1 MELAFFAEFIVQS
14 ELIERIYSD
23 YYQAFGKL
31 MRGSKKGHVGALLL
45 LREKVAQNSLLSE
58 DDILSVQRLITSEQ
72 PQKGAPSLHLRHIGH
87 YRDCNVSVGNQIK
100 PVAAEVPNLME
111 SFIRKVRHWQS
122 NSVGKQ
128 TKKSSI
134 AAVSD
139 FHFEFEHL
147 IHPFA
152 DGNGRTGRALAY
164 FMLSYAGI
172 PAFVFTNKDAEYYQS
187 FVNKNAMREY
197 FLRKYTSSLDP
208 SLLNLDIT
216 RK

>member
-23 YYQAFGKL
+23 YYQSFGKL
-31 MRGSKKGHVGALLL
+31 ARGSKKGHVGALLF
-45 LREKVAQNSLLSE
+45 LREKVAQDGLLSE

-72 PQKGAPSLHLRHIGH
+72 PQKGAPSLHARHIGH